1 MAEVREELK
10 EEVKEDR
17 ADLKGVARADPKEEV
32 KADPREEARADPK
45 AALSISTPSSRWL
58 TKQHKE
64 AVKAEVK
71 EDKAEVKVAARE
83 DTVAAKAVPKAVLR
97 AVLMIST
104 LNNNK
109 VCKCKPDSK
118 EGNKDRTDNRAVSR
132 EDNRAVSRADNK
144 A

>member
-1 MAEVREELK
+1 MVEVKEDLK

-17 ADLKGVARADPKEEV
+17 VDLKGVARADPKEEV
-32 KADPREEARADPK
+32 KADPK

-64 AVKAEVK
+64 PVKAEVK